1 MNQQGD
7 SETLPANDLCAMSVI
22 HIRFETKLS
31 DADTAD
37 HDIDRMHNFI
47 NVNPNDV
54 RHVFA

>member
-7 SETLPANDLCAMSVI
+7 SETLPANDLCAISVI

-47 NVNPNDV
+47 NVNPN
-54 RHVFA
+54 A